1 MAEKTHTWL
10 YLVLGGSLGLL
21 LATIWSFHYL
31 PLTDLPEHVLAS
43 KVLVDY
49 EDPGTCYSS
58 FYTVETPWKPYSAT
72 FFWSARLLAPVV
84 TPLHAAK
91 LYLSLSLVLTIVGI
105 GVWLKAVAPGQ
116 MVQLI
121 PATMLLYS
129 SFFFVGMLNTLFAV
143 PFFFFALWSCHEIL
157 KKGRTSPFYDVGLAV
172 CLLLIYFSHIT
183 VFGAAILV
191 LGTLWLFSPN
201 RRRGWRLALAAAPSV
216 GLTLAY
222 FLLTTSKGVHTL
234 LNISYDPI
242 LLRASS
248 LLVPFNAVF
257 DRVNHVW
264 VYEPDQL
271 VIDILLGILI
281 VLGTVVGSRRSAF
294 RSEGVV
300 SKRHVVV
307 VALSLLGSTLLLPS
321 LVGGALS
328 IGIRLGYFATLVLLM
343 LAPTGWSRSPAL
355 RAGVVIL
362 ALAMPLLFAYHCY
375 LFQGEMG
382 DFERIVDRMPSCQVV
397 LPIVTELNG
406 AGLHNY
412 PHLHDAD
419 WYCYLKGGINPYTIT
434 RFPYFPVQARCK
446 FFPAAPGEF
455 SMASFKYA
463 RNEKGVQY
471 FLARTRETGII
482 DDLKAHVPLLAR
494 GGLWW
499 VFGPNRGTRVN
510 CGE

>member
-31 PLTDLPEHVLAS
+31 PLTDLPEHVLAA

-105 GVWLKAVAPGQ
+105 GFWLKAVAPGQ

-157 KKGRTSPFYDVGLAV
+157 KKGPTSPFYDVGLAV

-294 RSEGVV
+294 RSEGGV
-300 SKRHVVV
+300 SNRHVVV
-307 VALSLLGSTLLLPS
+307 VALSLLWRSPCPSCSPITVISFRARWETSSESSTACRPVRSFFRSSPS
-321 LVGGALS
+321 STGRDS
-328 IGIRLGYFATLVLLM
+328 TTTRIFM
-343 LAPTGWSRSPAL
+343 MPTG
-355 RAGVVIL
+355 
-362 ALAMPLLFAYHCY
+362 
-375 LFQGEMG
+375 
-382 DFERIVDRMPSCQVV
+382 
-397 LPIVTELNG
+397 IVTSKVES
-406 AGLHNY
+406 
-412 PHLHDAD
+412 
-419 WYCYLKGGINPYTIT
+419 T
-434 RFPYFPVQARCK
+434 
-446 FFPAAPGEF
+446 
-455 SMASFKYA
+455 
-463 RNEKGVQY
+463 
-471 FLARTRETGII
+471 RTRLHASPTFRFRR
-482 DDLKAHVPLLAR
+482 AASSSRPLR
-494 GGLWW
+494 GSFRWRRSSTRAMKRACSTFWLE
-499 VFGPNRGTRVN
+499 RGRPASSMI
-510 CGE
+510 